1 MRVHVFSRL
10 ELPGNAVHLVAEAHD
25 ELTQR
30 KLERVDAVE
39 QPLGSRHRLT
49 PGVLGVSLGL
59 ASDRLGLLFGALD
72 DGVDLLS
79 HDVAGPSGG
88 FAQFGDVFVTTQR
101 SPHSVLYPTSFARRS
116 VAARHRIRCGRSMNV
131 LVVLH
136 EGALGGASRALLRP
150 LPLLEERGFSFSFWA
165 PPSSP
170 VSDYLVGQG
179 HTVSGD
185 ARPLRYSLAALRE
198 PPGMTARLAALPGYL
213 RRFRGQVVETRP
225 ELVYANT
232 LLTLPEATAAR
243 ATGVA
248 TVVHVHETLGTGA
261 RDAVAA
267 RLLRLASDRV
277 ATVSEACALPLR
289 RHGLD
294 PLLVTAG
301 VEAPPRRLH
310 ARDGGPPVVGMLGT
324 VCARKG
330 SDVFVAAAEEV
341 ARRGGQVEFRL
352 VGPLA
357 PGAERPWAEALVER
371 ALRAGVRWSTT
382 TDAFSE
388 LRDWDVFA
396 LPTREDP
403 FPLAVLEALAVG
415 LPVVATNVGGLPE
428 QVSADTGI
436 LVPADEVA
444 ALADAIEM
452 LLADPARRREMGERA
467 AEEAAKRFTLER
479 QAEQLERVCRAA
491 VEAAAGRR
499 QARRFSGCH
508 RYPGPVP
515 RTLQR
520 SLRYGLLKTPLP
532 FKRQIELGLLRSY
545 EWYTSSGREDGS
557 VDEHGRP
564 LPPRKLRTLVA
575 GRSDAEYFLDTGRR
589 QAAFFQRLLE
599 RNGAPIESMSAV
611 LDFGCGCGRIARW
624 WWDLED
630 VRVFGCDVNPELIAW
645 ARASCRS

>member
-1 MRVHVFSRL
+1 
-10 ELPGNAVHLVAEAHD
+10 
-25 ELTQR
+25 
-30 KLERVDAVE
+30 
-39 QPLGSRHRLT
+39 
-49 PGVLGVSLGL
+49 
-59 ASDRLGLLFGALD
+59 
-72 DGVDLLS
+72 
-79 HDVAGPSGG
+79 
-88 FAQFGDVFVTTQR
+88 
-101 SPHSVLYPTSFARRS
+101 
-116 VAARHRIRCGRSMNV
+116 
-131 LVVLH
+131 
-136 EGALGGASRALLRP
+136 
-150 LPLLEERGFSFSFWA
+150 LEERGFSFSFWA

-185 ARPLRYSLAALRE
+185 ARPLRYSIAALRE
-198 PPGMTARLAALPGYL
+198 PPGITARLAALPGYL
-213 RRFRGQVVETRP
+213 RRFRDQVVETRP

-248 TVVHVHETLGTGA
+248 TVVHVHETLGAGA

-301 VEAPPRRLH
+301 VEAPPRHVH

-382 TDAFSE
+382 NDAFSE

-444 ALADAIEM
+444 PLADAIEM

-467 AEEAAKRFTLER
+467 AEEAAKRFTPER
-479 QAEQLERVCRAA
+479 QSEQLERVCRAA

-499 QARRFSGCH
+499 QTGRFSGCH

-645 ARASCRS
+645 SRAELPFMNAALSGETPPLPYPDDSFDFAYALSIFTHLPREREGPWLDELCRVVKPEGLLLLTTAGESYKDNLSEVEKARYLGGDVVTQFGELAGTNLCITYHPPAYVHEEMVADRGELVEEWIPERDTDDVENPLLPQDVYLIRLQAAGERGAE